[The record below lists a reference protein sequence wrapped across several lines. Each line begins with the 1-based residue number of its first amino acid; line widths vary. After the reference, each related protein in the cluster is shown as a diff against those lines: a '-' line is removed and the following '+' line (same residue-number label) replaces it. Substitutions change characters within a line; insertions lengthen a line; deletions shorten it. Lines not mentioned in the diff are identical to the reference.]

1 MTTKEEVLEGN
12 VVKSLTTFG
21 FMGFER
27 HIALRLPVS
36 FQQISLFVKCQI
48 SQKFF
53 HIFVLEEGSDP
64 KIGLH

>member
-27 HIALRLPVS
+27 HIALRLPARFS
-36 FQQISLFVKCQI
+36 QTKPFCQM
-48 SQKFF
+48 SKSRKFF
-53 HIFVLEEGSDP
+53 HILVLQKGYDP
-64 KIGLH
+64 MIGLH